1 MYRIT
6 ERDFYQRYEKVSVR
20 ESGQYTPPVDVNI
33 ILTLICH
40 FKPKRFVEFGV
51 QEGIT
56 AKIILDKCPSIEKYA
71 GIDVP
76 FGFETV
82 MKVQQPEVPKVAG
95 SLVSD
100 DRFEALVLPKGTIE
114 LDVENLEPADMVFI
128 DADHSTKGVQR
139 DTELA
144 LQIIESGVII
154 WHDYNRAH
162 VQRYVNRRPGAIS
175 VSTSEKSPGVAFEV
189 LQGSLPIL

>member
-6 ERDFYQRYEKVSVR
+6 ERDFYQRYEKVSVH
-20 ESGQYTPPVDVNI
+20 EAGQYTPPVDLNI

-40 FKPKRFVEFGV
+40 FKPKHFVEFGV

-56 AKIILDKCPSIEKYA
+56 AKIILDKCSSIEKYT

-76 FGFETV
+76 FGFETM
-82 MKVQQPEVPKVAG
+82 MKVQQSEVPKSAG

-100 DRFEALVLPKGTIE
+100 DRFEALVLPKGTVE
-114 LDVENLEPADMVFI
+114 LDVENLSADMVFI

-144 LQIIESGVII
+144 LQMTSGVII

-175 VSTSEKSPGVAFEV
+175 VLLSEKSPGVAFEI
-189 LQGSLPIL
+189 LREPLPIL